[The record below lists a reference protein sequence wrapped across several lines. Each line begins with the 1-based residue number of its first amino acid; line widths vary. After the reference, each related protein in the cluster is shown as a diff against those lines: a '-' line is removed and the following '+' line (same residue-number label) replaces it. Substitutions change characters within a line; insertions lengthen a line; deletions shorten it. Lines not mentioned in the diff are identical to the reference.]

1 MFFILLLAATGL
13 LVTGAA
19 LGKRVST
26 ASAVMLVLLAP
37 CWIYTDIGA
46 IRIDLR
52 MGVALVYLACVALHP
67 QTSYRLRFVAA
78 DFLLLALIAVQI
90 TSEFLTSATAVSV
103 TPDIILQWGVPYLF
117 GRVAWR
123 STEDQSQNFGAIVAD
138 PYVS

>member
-19 LGKRVST
+19 LGMRVST

-52 MGVALVYLACVALHP
+52 MGVGSGNCNEN
-67 QTSYRLRFVAA
+67 R
-78 DFLLLALIAVQI
+78 
-90 TSEFLTSATAVSV
+90 
-103 TPDIILQWGVPYLF
+103 
-117 GRVAWR
+117 
-123 STEDQSQNFGAIVAD
+123 
-138 PYVS
+138 